1 MLEYLIQLPLEV
13 LGQKMLIYLE
23 LIDIV
28 QFENAAAS
36 QESQQLLQSILLYCP
51 PIVVLPS
58 DTFHFNSECSKW
70 LHKRRCHV
78 KLAQV
83 SVNSLCQEDFE
94 HSVLNNIELLINST
108 LSLDD
113 ITLLNSIYTTKNITH
128 LRIQDNQ
135 DPKVMEVLFS
145 LLNTT
150 GSIIHFLHIKSSNLS
165 KWFEHIKPIGPS
177 LREIAVDQCVTNY
190 TTIITISEYCPNLE
204 KLSCSSTSR
213 LIDNNILQT
222 IAYN

>member
-1 MLEYLIQLPLEV
+1 MLEYLIQLPYEV
-13 LGQKMLIYLE
+13 LGHKMLIYLE
-23 LIDIV
+23 LIDII
-28 QFENAAAS
+28 QFEKAAAS

-51 PIVVLPS
+51 PIVVALS

-70 LHKRRCHV
+70 FHKRRCHV
-78 KLAQV
+78 KLAQI
-83 SVNSLCQEDFE
+83 SVKSLCHLDFE

-113 ITLLNSIYTTKNITH
+113 ITLLNSITLRITH